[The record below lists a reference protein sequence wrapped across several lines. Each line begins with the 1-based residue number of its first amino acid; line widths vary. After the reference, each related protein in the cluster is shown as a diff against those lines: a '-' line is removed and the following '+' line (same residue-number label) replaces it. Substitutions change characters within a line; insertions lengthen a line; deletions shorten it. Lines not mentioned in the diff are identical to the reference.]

1 MSRPRNRWRPALR
14 GSPADLSGQTTVL
27 IVGFAVI
34 LLMLTGVVVDSS
46 AAYLKRQELDT
57 LADGAAL
64 AAADQA
70 RGEAIYSGGVD
81 DHVPISVEGA
91 RAGVS
96 AHLRRVGAW
105 SEHPGLRVETR
116 VVGDAVVVRLELPL
130 DLPFR
135 VGEIGTTTVGATGSA
150 EVRVDAP

>member
-1 MSRPRNRWRPALR
+1 MSWRERWRSACRGPA
-14 GSPADLSGQTTVL
+14 SDMSGQTTVL

-46 AAYLKRQELDT
+46 AAYLERQELDT

-81 DHVPISVEGA
+81 DNVPISVEGA
-91 RAGVS
+91 RAGVTE
-96 AHLRRVGAW
+96 HLRRVGAW
-105 SEHPGLRVETR
+105 SEHPGLRVETT
-116 VVGDAVVVRLELPL
+116 VVGDAVVVRLEAPL

-135 VGEIGTTTVGATGSA
+135 LGDIGSTTVRAAGSA
-150 EVRVDAP
+150 EVRVDAGT